1 MTKSANGE
9 GTKCKLKNGKWRA
22 AIYVPLPAGTKK
34 RIYRQFHTRKEADEW
49 LSKIK
54 TEISAGKT
62 VLCSDQPFG
71 EYLEQWL
78 KKFGSVAIR
87 DSTKTNYIGYLRHI
101 QRHKVKDVKL
111 KSLTVDDLQEFILFL
126 QDAGHLDT
134 PIQKLSAKTIR
145 NILNMIH
152 KALEHAVGRQ
162 LIYHNPADYVQL
174 PKVITP
180 EIRVLTEEE
189 IGRFVAAM
197 EGDILQVA
205 LIIMLFC
212 GLRLGECCAL
222 THEDVCCT
230 DGIYN
235 LSVEK
240 SLNRVSNFDAKPGE
254 PKTILRVQEPKTSK
268 GKRQVPLLP
277 EVADKVLAH
286 IQWQKEQAEKSYGM
300 YEQNLWLIANE
311 LGHYLDPGTVR
322 KKLKVVA
329 ESIGIKDF
337 HPHCLRHTYASQAVK
352 AGVPLP
358 YMSDILGHEST
369 SFTAKVYVSL
379 DLEGRA
385 KAQAAMSEL
394 VHNTL
399 NNNLK
404 SEA

>member
-1 MTKSANGE
+1 MAKNANGE

-22 AIYVPLPAGTKK
+22 AFFVSLPDGSKK
-34 RIYRQFHTRKEADEW
+34 RIYRQFRTRKEADKW
-49 LSKIK
+49 LTKIK
-54 TEISAGKT
+54 SEISAGIP

-71 EYLEQWL
+71 EYIEQWFE
-78 KKFGSVAIR
+78 KFGSVAIR
-87 DSTKTNYIGYLRHI
+87 DSTKTNYLGYLRHI
-101 QRHKVKDVKL
+101 QRHKVKDVRL
-111 KSLTVDDLQEFILFL
+111 KSLTADDLQEFVLFL
-126 QDAGHLDT
+126 QNAGHMDT
-134 PIQKLSAKTIR
+134 GAPLSAKTLR
-145 NILNMIH
+145 NIMNMVH
-152 KALEHAVGRQ
+152 KALEHAVGRK
-162 LIYHNPADYVQL
+162 LIYHNPAEYVEL
-174 PKVITP
+174 PRVITP
-180 EIRVLTEEE
+180 DIRVLTEEE

-197 EGDILQVA
+197 QGESLHIA
-205 LIIMLFC
+205 LILMLFC

-230 DGIYN
+230 DGIYY
-235 LSVEK
+235 LSITK
-240 SLNRVSNFDAKPGE
+240 SLNRVSNFEAKPGA
-254 PKTILRVQEPKTSK
+254 PKTILRIQDTKTSK

-300 YEQNLWLIANE
+300 YEQNPWLIANE
-311 LGHYLDPGTVR
+311 LGHYLDPGTVK

-358 YMSDILGHEST
+358 YLSDILGHEST

-385 KAQAAMSEL
+385 NAQAAMSDL
-394 VHNTL
+394 VK
-399 NNNLK
+399 K
-404 SEA
+404 SL